1 MHQSHPATLNPFQQ
15 ALPPTEGEIPF
26 FEDAF
31 DTESLKKFYQEYD
44 SPNLESPSTFL
55 DNVRSVSE
63 PQSSTYSTKSIFDSP
78 IGLYPQKAYEKMS
91 VDLNQ
96 HGPTKI
102 PFRSEDLF
110 GRSNEDSKG
119 WTFDEDLD
127 KLGRVQ
133 KVMSSG
139 GRSDDSRAEL
149 IKGINRITINVA
161 GRPLSMEQNGKM
173 AEDKVFGFMQGD
185 LDTVNFD
192 VMRKTSTCSDT
203 SFTKKAVFTIEKS
216 VRPKVIEKIEK
227 AKIKSPTLAKKNSD
241 AAELLAK
248 VERKNSSKNGEKVSK
263 KDSVDILKVER
274 KLSKDSAT
282 SVPKKITKQKSKKDK
297 EDV

>member
-1 MHQSHPATLNPFQQ
+1 MYQSQPPTLNPFQQ
-15 ALPPTEGEIPF
+15 TVPPSEGEIPF

-31 DTESLKKFYQEYD
+31 DTESLKKFYQEHD
-44 SPNLESPSTFL
+44 SPSLESPSTFL
-55 DNVRSVSE
+55 DNVRSYSE

-78 IGLYPQKAYEKMS
+78 IGYYQKSYEKMG
-91 VDLNQ
+91 VDANQ
-96 HGPTKI
+96 DIPKRI

-133 KVMSSG
+133 KVVSTG
-139 GRSDDSRAEL
+139 GRSDDSRAEI

-161 GRPLSMEQNGKM
+161 GRPLSTEQNGKM
-173 AEDKVFGFMQGD
+173 AEEKAFGFMTGD
-185 LDTVNFD
+185 LDTMNFD

-203 SFTKKAVFTIEKS
+203 SFSKKAVFTIEKT

-227 AKIKSPTLAKKNSD
+227 VKIKSPTLAKKNSD
-241 AAELLAK
+241 ATELLAK
-248 VERKNSSKNGEKVSK
+248 VERKNSAKNGEKVSK
-263 KDSVDILKVER
+263 KDSLDILKIER

-282 SVPKKITKQKSKKDK
+282 SAPKKITKQKSKKDK